1 MRWQMGTEDSLVHSI
16 KLGRVV
22 MNAPAA
28 ILPETAT
35 LIAGNEDSLDES
47 DHFATHG

>member
-1 MRWQMGTEDSLVHSI
+1 MTDGHGGQSIMHSI
-16 KLGRVV
+16 KLGSVV

-35 LIAGNEDSLDES
+35 LIAGNEDDLDES
-47 DHFATHG
+47 DPFATHG